1 MNIII
6 LLDKLEIYNNI
17 PKPLLFIKNKEL
29 IFNILD
35 NLNLSID
42 DRIFILYNK
51 ELDNYNLYSTF
62 LMEYPNINLIKII
75 TNSNNICMTLN
86 YGLKEIIK
94 KYKYFNKTIILNIN
108 TFYKYDIISSFRS
121 NDIYNIIFY
130 TNNYNYNDNFIYID
144 IDDNKEL
151 LNITNEKI
159 NDNITTGCYC
169 FQKFNELLFY
179 TEYLLNKEKNND
191 IIDIVQLMN
200 IMIKK
205 KIYFITEFIKIKDIK
220 NLYDMNDII
229 KFENDI
235 KII

>member
-17 PKPLLFIKNKEL
+17 PKPFLFIKNKEL
-29 IFNILD
+29 IFHILD

-42 DRIFILYNK
+42 DKIFIIYHK
-51 ELDNYNLYSTF
+51 EFNNYNFYSTF
-62 LMEYPNINLIKII
+62 LMEYPNINLIV
-75 TNSNNICMTLN
+75 TNSNNQCYMLN

-94 KYKYFNKTIILNIN
+94 KYKYYNKTIILNIN
-108 TFYKYDIISSFRS
+108 TYYNFDIISSFRM
-121 NDIYNIIFY
+121 NDIYNIIYY
-130 TNNYNYNDNFIYID
+130 TNNYNYNDHFFYLD

-159 NDNITTGCYC
+159 NDNIITGCYC
-169 FQKFNELLFY
+169 FQNFNELLFY
-179 TEYLLNKEKNND
+179 TEYLLNKEENNNMID
-191 IIDIVQLMN
+191 IIN

-205 KIYFITEFIKIKDIK
+205 NIYFISQLIKNKDIK

-235 KII
+235 KNL

>member
-1 MNIII
+1 
-6 LLDKLEIYNNI
+6 
-17 PKPLLFIKNKEL
+17 
-29 IFNILD
+29 
-35 NLNLSID
+35 
-42 DRIFILYNK
+42 
-51 ELDNYNLYSTF
+51 
-62 LMEYPNINLIKII
+62 
-75 TNSNNICMTLN
+75 MTLN